1 MKNKAGIKQKHHS
14 RPGLWVLAFILALI
28 ILAAL
33 SLRKPGAEDEKI
45 HENLENALQEEG
57 IGQET
62 LDPKAKILLNISG
75 DFQNDD
81 QGTFFTTV
89 KLNLNNI
96 ATHFQRIPKYIV
108 FFESKT
114 LPRLTLR
121 YNLHD
126 SVIEGGIPLMKTQ
139 PLQFMDTNPHKV
151 VYSFNVKDGQ
161 AIFFDGQRVAF
172 SPFQAGFDAI
182 TANTVLDVS
191 SYTLGKLAFEGEFSI
206 TGSYLGSQPTLP

>member
-1 MKNKAGIKQKHHS
+1 MKNKPGAKQRHAS
-14 RPGLWVLAFILALI
+14 RPGVWVLVFILVLI
-28 ILAAL
+28 LLAAI
-33 SLRKPGAEDEKI
+33 SLKQPGVEDEKI
-45 HENLENALQEEG
+45 HENLEKALQAEG
-57 IGQET
+57 IGEET

-126 SVIEGGIPLMKTQ
+126 SVIEGGLPLMKTQ
-139 PLQFMDTNPHKV
+139 PLQFMDTNSHKV

-161 AIFFDGQRVAF
+161 AIFFDGQRAAF

-191 SYTLGKLAFEGEFSI
+191 SYTIGRLPFEGEFSI
-206 TGSYLGSQPTLP
+206 TGSYLGNQATLP

>member
-1 MKNKAGIKQKHHS
+1 MKQKASGKKKHQS
-14 RPGLWVLAFILALI
+14 RPGLWLLVLILAI
-28 ILAAL
+28 ILLAAI
-33 SLRKPGAEDEKI
+33 SLKQPSADDGKI
-45 HENLENALQEEG
+45 HENLEKALQEEG

-62 LDPKAKILLNISG
+62 LDPNAKILLNISG

-81 QGTFFTTV
+81 QGTFYTTV

-96 ATHFQRIPKYIV
+96 ATHFKRIPKYVV

-126 SVIEGGIPLMKTQ
+126 SVVEGGLPLIKTQ
-139 PLQFMDTNPHKV
+139 PLQFMDTNPHKL

-172 SPFQAGFDAI
+172 SPFAAGFDAI

-191 SYTLGKLAFEGEFSI
+191 SYTIGKLPLEGEAAI
-206 TGSYLGSQPTLP
+206 TGMYVGNQPTIP